1 MNVQYMEAFA
11 EIDVIF
17 KLMPKELLDRIPLS
31 FRNLISNKKLVNYK
45 MNIKTDIPIE
55 KQELKKET
63 KAILSLIYRTYIV
76 SPEEKEKLKLEDT
89 QELKR
94 IEKEIREKYNPDNI
108 FKKKNANIV
117 LENEISQLP
126 INYSNLKWYQR
137 LYNKM
142 LKVFKFSK

>member
-31 FRNLISNKKLVNYK
+31 FRNLISNKKLVNDK

-63 KAILSLIYRTYIV
+63 KAILSLIYRTYLV
-76 SPEEKEKLKLEDT
+76 SPEEKEKLKLEDM

-94 IEKEIREKYNPDNI
+94 VEKEIKEKYNPDNI
-108 FKKKNANIV
+108 FKKNNTNVV

-126 INYSNLKWYQR
+126 TNYSNLKWYQR
-137 LYNKM
+137 LYNKI
-142 LKVFKFSK
+142 LKLFKFSK

>member
-31 FRNLISNKKLVNYK
+31 FRNLISNKKLVNDK